1 MSDWETYQELEDGS
15 IWSYVDDWSEDAE
28 RSAYEAYCDEGK
40 EQAAWIVR
48 HLVKEIKT
56 RKKWV
61 DIISCSL
68 DEYDEDSYDYKPE
81 EPDRQRPFDFKFD
94 WIIAEIFP
102 QTIRPYYSRETSKPD
117 YSRELEDILPQ
128 IINPDYSREH
138 DRRFSAWLALREDV
152 DSQREKGIRGR
163 KFLVLVDT
171 INLNEGKFTTYTKV
185 RTIKKYWEPQSAYK
199 ETEIVVKVPLPPK
212 DKYII
217 KAVKEIDDEQAE
229 YIEANRWKLADKIH
243 EEHISP
249 TLDMFNLPPKKEND
263 CNERRNHKHSH
274 RKSQSINVR
283 KRP

>member
-1 MSDWETYQELEDGS
+1 MCDWETYQELEDGS

-56 RKKWV
+56 CKKWV

-68 DEYDEDSYDYKPE
+68 DEYDEDSYDYNPE

-102 QTIRPYYSRETSKPD
+102 QTIRPD
-117 YSRELEDILPQ
+117 YSQDK
-128 IINPDYSREH
+128 
-138 DRRFSAWLALREDV
+138 DRNFSAWLALREDV
-152 DSQREKGIRGR
+152 DSQREKGIKGK

-199 ETEIVVKVPLPPK
+199 ETEIVVKVPLPPE
-212 DKYII
+212 DHYIV

-229 YIEANRWKLADKIH
+229 YIEAHKWELADKIH

-249 TLDMFNLPPKKEND
+249 TIEVFDVPVNAVNEGAARKLPKTK
-263 CNERRNHKHSH
+263 RR
-274 RKSQSINVR
+274 RKNNRVVFDIDGL
-283 KRP
+283 KR

>member
-1 MSDWETYQELEDGS
+1 MCDWETYQELEDGS
-15 IWSYVDDWSEDAE
+15 IWSYVDRMENAE
-28 RSAYEAYCDEGK
+28 QYAYSAYCYEGK
-40 EQAAWIVR
+40 EKAAWIVCR
-48 HLVKEIKT
+48 LVKEIKT

-102 QTIRPYYSRETSKPD
+102 QTIRP
-117 YSRELEDILPQ
+117 
-128 IINPDYSREH
+128 DYSREH
-138 DRRFSAWLALREDV
+138 DRNFSAWLALRRDV

-229 YIEANRWKLADKIH
+229 YIEANRWKLAGKIH

-249 TLDMFNLPPKKEND
+249 TLDMFSLPPKKRND
-263 CNERRNHKHSH
+263 CNERRNHKFTHS
-274 RKSQSINVR
+274 KSQSLNVR

>member
-1 MSDWETYQELEDGS
+1 MCDWETYQELEDGS
-15 IWSYVDDWSEDAE
+15 IWSYIYRMENAE
-28 RSAYEAYCDEGK
+28 RYAYDAYCYEGK

-68 DEYDEDSYDYKPE
+68 D
-81 EPDRQRPFDFKFD
+81 
-94 WIIAEIFP
+94 
-102 QTIRPYYSRETSKPD
+102 
-117 YSRELEDILPQ
+117 
-128 IINPDYSREH
+128 
-138 DRRFSAWLALREDV
+138 
-152 DSQREKGIRGR
+152 
-163 KFLVLVDT
+163 
-171 INLNEGKFTTYTKV
+171 EGKFTTYTKV